1 MTDETYLERT
11 ILLFDRAVNTIN
23 CARGSRE
30 QLKAGIV
37 DMLRKP
43 QRVHHARFPVKMDSD
58 EVRMFEGWR
67 VQHSLDKAPTKGG
80 LRLSPDVS
88 LEELSALA
96 AWMTWKNVIAGTP
109 FTGAKGGVVCDTK
122 KLSAAELSRIIR
134 RFAYEMSHV
143 FGPLSDVPSPDMYT
157 GAREMAWI
165 YDTFTMMLAKNPVA
179 NPQAVV
185 TGKPAAF
192 GGLELRK
199 EATALGG
206 VYVLEEALRRKEIK
220 GIDSLSGK
228 TVTIQGFGKV
238 GYAAARLLHEQSA
251 CIVAVSDSK
260 GGIYSPAGLDPVEV
274 LEYKRAAKRNSVVG
288 YQNLAAVKRDAIQT
302 VPCDIFIPAASQDS
316 LTSANAEQ
324 VQAKIVLELA
334 NGPTTLEAEELLAA
348 KGVFVIPDFVA
359 NAGGVVV
366 SYYEWQANLS
376 YDRETTDEVYRD
388 RLKQQMIQTYAR
400 ARETQLKYS
409 KLCQHAISLR
419 EAGLI
424 FGIEEL
430 HDHILERGIFP

>member
-1 MTDETYLERT
+1 MNDETYLERT

-23 CARGSRE
+23 CARNSRE

-43 QRVHHARFPVKMDSD
+43 QRIHHARFPVKMDND

-80 LRLSPDVS
+80 LRLSPDIS
-88 LEELSALA
+88 IEELSALA

-122 KLSAAELSRIIR
+122 KLSEAELSSIIR

-157 GAREMAWI
+157 SAREMAWI

-206 VYVLEEALRRKEIK
+206 LYVLEEALRRKEIK

-228 TVTIQGFGKV
+228 TVAIQGFGKV
-238 GYAAARLLHEQSA
+238 GYAAARLLHEQGA
-251 CIVAVSDSK
+251 RIVAVSDSR
-260 GGIYSPAGLDPVEV
+260 GGIYSPEGLDPVAV
-274 LEYKRAAKRNSVVG
+274 LEYKRAAQGNSVVG
-288 YQNLAAVKRDAIQT
+288 YQNLTAVKRDFIQT

-376 YDRETTDEVYRD
+376 FDRETSDAAYRD

-409 KLCQHAISLR
+409 KLCEHAISLR

>member
-1 MTDETYLERT
+1 MNDETYLVRT

-88 LEELSALA
+88 IEELSALA

-122 KLSAAELSRIIR
+122 KLSEAELSRIIR

-206 VYVLEEALRRKEIK
+206 VYVLEEALRRKEIR

-238 GYAAARLLHEQSA
+238 GYAAARLLREQNA
-251 CIVAVSDSK
+251 RIIAVSDSK
-260 GGIYSPAGLDPVEV
+260 GGIYSPEGLDPVAV
-274 LEYKRAAKRNSVVG
+274 LEYKRATQGNSVVG
-288 YQNLAAVKRDAIQT
+288 YQNLAAVNRDAIQT

-348 KGVFVIPDFVA
+348 RGVFVFPDFVA

-376 YDRETTDEVYRD
+376 FDRETSDAAYRD
-388 RLKQQMIQTYAR
+388 RLKQQMIQTYER

>member
-1 MTDETYLERT
+1 MNDETYLERT

-23 CARGSRE
+23 CARDSRE

-43 QRVHHARFPVKMDSD
+43 QRIHHARFPVKMDSD

-122 KLSAAELSRIIR
+122 KLSETELSRIIR

-157 GAREMAWI
+157 GSREMAWI

-199 EATALGG
+199 EATSLGG
-206 VYVLEEALRRKEIK
+206 LCVLVEALQRGDVN
-220 GIDSLSGK
+220 GINSLPGK
-228 TVTIQGFGKV
+228 TVAVQGFGKV
-238 GYAAARLLHEQSA
+238 GYAAARLLHEHGVR
-251 CIVAVSDSK
+251 IVAVSDSR
-260 GGIYSPAGLDPVEV
+260 GGIYAPQGLDPVDV
-274 LEYKRAAKRNSVVG
+274 LRYKLSSNENSIVG
-288 YQNLAAVKRDAIQT
+288 YRNLEAVKRDAIQT

-366 SYYEWQANLS
+366 SYYEWQANLR
-376 YDRETTDEVYRD
+376 YDRETTDDVYRN
-388 RLKQQMIQTYAR
+388 RLRQQMIQAYTR

>member
-1 MTDETYLERT
+1 MNDETYLVRT

-122 KLSAAELSRIIR
+122 KLSEAELSRIIR

-206 VYVLEEALRRKEIK
+206 VYVLEEALRRKEIR

-238 GYAAARLLHEQSA
+238 GYAAARLLREQNA
-251 CIVAVSDSK
+251 RIIAVSDSK
-260 GGIYSPAGLDPVEV
+260 GGIYSPEGLDPVAV
-274 LEYKRAAKRNSVVG
+274 LEYKRATQGNSVVG
-288 YQNLAAVKRDAIQT
+288 YQNLAAVNRDAIQT

-376 YDRETTDEVYRD
+376 YDRETTDDVYRN
-388 RLKQQMIQTYAR
+388 RLRQQMIQTYER
-400 ARETQLKYS
+400 ARETQVKYS
-409 KLCQHAISLR
+409 KLCKHSISLR

>member
-1 MTDETYLERT
+1 MNDETYLVRT

-88 LEELSALA
+88 IEELSALA

-122 KLSAAELSRIIR
+122 KLSEAELSRIIR

-206 VYVLEEALRRKEIK
+206 VYVLEEALRRKEIR

-238 GYAAARLLHEQSA
+238 GYAAARLLREQNA
-251 CIVAVSDSK
+251 RIIAVSDSK
-260 GGIYSPAGLDPVEV
+260 GGIYSPEGLDPVAV
-274 LEYKRAAKRNSVVG
+274 LEYKRAAQGNSVVG
-288 YQNLAAVKRDAIQT
+288 YQNLAAVKRDSIQT

-348 KGVFVIPDFVA
+348 RGVFVFPDFVA

-376 YDRETTDEVYRD
+376 FDRETSDAAYRD

>member
-1 MTDETYLERT
+1 MNDETYLERT

-43 QRVHHARFPVKMDSD
+43 QRVHYARFPVKMDTD
-58 EVRMFEGWR
+58 EVQMFEGWR
-67 VQHSLDKAPTKGG
+67 VQHSLDKTPTKGG
-80 LRLSPDVS
+80 LRLSPDIS

-122 KLSAAELSRIIR
+122 KLSEGELSRIIR

-157 GAREMAWI
+157 SAREMAWI
-165 YDTFTMMLAKNPVA
+165 YDTFTMMLARNQVA

-206 VYVLEEALRRKEIK
+206 LYVLEEALRRKEIK

-228 TVTIQGFGKV
+228 TVAIQGFGKV
-238 GYAAARLLHEQSA
+238 GYAAARLLHEKGA
-251 CIVAVSDSK
+251 RIVAVSDSR
-260 GGIYSPAGLDPVEV
+260 GGIYCPQGLDPVDV
-274 LEYKRAAKRNSVVG
+274 LNYKRTSKENSVVG
-288 YQNLAAVKRDAIQT
+288 YRNLEILRSDAIQA
-302 VPCDIFIPAASQDS
+302 VPCDIFIPAASQDL
-316 LTSANAEQ
+316 LTALNAEQ

-334 NGPTTLEAEELLAA
+334 NGPATLPADEILSA
-348 KGVFVIPDFVA
+348 KGILVIPDFVA

-366 SYYEWQANLS
+366 SYYEWQANLR
-376 YDRETTDEVYRD
+376 YDRETAEDIYREQ
-388 RLKQQMIQTYAR
+388 LKQQMIQTYAR
-400 ARETQLKYS
+400 ARATQIKYS
-409 KLCQHAISLR
+409 RLCQNAISLR

-430 HDHILERGIFP
+430 HNHILERGIFP

>member
-1 MTDETYLERT
+1 MNYETYLERT
-11 ILLFDRAVNTIN
+11 ILLFDRAVHTIN
-23 CARGSRE
+23 CARSPRE

-43 QRVHHARFPVKMDSD
+43 QRVHYARFPVKMDNG
-58 EVRMFEGWR
+58 EVQMFEGWR

-134 RFAYEMSHV
+134 RFSYEMSHV

-199 EATALGG
+199 EATSLGG
-206 VYVLEEALRRKEIK
+206 LYALVEALQRGEVN
-220 GIDSLSGK
+220 GINSLPGK
-228 TVTIQGFGKV
+228 TVAVQGFGKV
-238 GYAAARLLHEQSA
+238 GYAAARLLHEQGA
-251 CIVAVSDSK
+251 RIVAVSDSR
-260 GGIYSPAGLDPVEV
+260 GGIYAPQGLDPADV
-274 LEYKRAAKRNSVVG
+274 LQYKRSSKENTVVG
-288 YQNLAAVKRDAIQT
+288 YQNLEAVERDAIQT

-376 YDRETTDEVYRD
+376 YDRETTDDVYRN
-388 RLKQQMIQTYAR
+388 RLRQQMIQTYER
-400 ARETQLKYS
+400 ARETQVKYS
-409 KLCQHAISLR
+409 KLCKHSISLR

>member
-1 MTDETYLERT
+1 
-11 ILLFDRAVNTIN
+11 
-23 CARGSRE
+23 
-30 QLKAGIV
+30 
-37 DMLRKP
+37 
-43 QRVHHARFPVKMDSD
+43 
-58 EVRMFEGWR
+58 
-67 VQHSLDKAPTKGG
+67 
-80 LRLSPDVS
+80 
-88 LEELSALA
+88 
-96 AWMTWKNVIAGTP
+96 
-109 FTGAKGGVVCDTK
+109 
-122 KLSAAELSRIIR
+122 
-134 RFAYEMSHV
+134 
-143 FGPLSDVPSPDMYT
+143 MYT

-206 VYVLEEALRRKEIK
+206 LYVLEEALRRKEIK

-228 TVTIQGFGKV
+228 TVAIQGFGKV
-238 GYAAARLLHEQSA
+238 GYAAARLLHEQGA
-251 CIVAVSDSK
+251 RIVAVSDSR
-260 GGIYSPAGLDPVEV
+260 GGIYSPQGLDPVDV
-274 LEYKRAAKRNSVVG
+274 LHHKRASKGNSVVG
-288 YQNLAAVKRDAIQT
+288 YRNLETIMRDAIQT

-366 SYYEWQANLS
+366 SYFEWQANLCF
-376 YDRETTDEVYRD
+376 DRETSDAAYRD

>member
-1 MTDETYLERT
+1 MNDEPYLERT

-96 AWMTWKNVIAGTP
+96 AWMTWKTVIAGTP

-122 KLSAAELSRIIR
+122 KLSATELSRIIR

-238 GYAAARLLHEQSA
+238 GYAAARLLHEQNA
-251 CIVAVSDSK
+251 RIIAVSDSK
-260 GGIYSPAGLDPVEV
+260 GGIYSPEGLDPVAV
-274 LEYKRAAKRNSVVG
+274 LEYKRAAQGNSVVG

-409 KLCQHAISLR
+409 KLCPHAISLR

-430 HDHILERGIFP
+430 HNHILERGIFP

>member
-1 MTDETYLERT
+1 
-11 ILLFDRAVNTIN
+11 
-23 CARGSRE
+23 
-30 QLKAGIV
+30 
-37 DMLRKP
+37 
-43 QRVHHARFPVKMDSD
+43 
-58 EVRMFEGWR
+58 
-67 VQHSLDKAPTKGG
+67 
-80 LRLSPDVS
+80 
-88 LEELSALA
+88 
-96 AWMTWKNVIAGTP
+96 
-109 FTGAKGGVVCDTK
+109 
-122 KLSAAELSRIIR
+122 
-134 RFAYEMSHV
+134 
-143 FGPLSDVPSPDMYT
+143 
-157 GAREMAWI
+157 MAWI

-199 EATALGG
+199 EATSLGG
-206 VYVLEEALRRKEIK
+206 LYVLVEALQRGEVN
-220 GIDSLSGK
+220 GINSLPGK
-228 TVTIQGFGKV
+228 TVAVQGFGKV
-238 GYAAARLLHEQSA
+238 GYAAARLLHEHGVR
-251 CIVAVSDSK
+251 IVAVSDSR
-260 GGIYSPAGLDPVEV
+260 GGIYAPQGLDPADA
-274 LEYKRAAKRNSVVG
+274 LQYKRSSKENTVVG
-288 YQNLAAVKRDAIQT
+288 YQNLETVERDAIQA

-376 YDRETTDEVYRD
+376 YDRETTDDVYRN
-388 RLKQQMIQTYAR
+388 RLRQQMIQTYER
-400 ARETQLKYS
+400 ARETQVKYS
-409 KLCQHAISLR
+409 KLCKHSISLR

>member
-1 MTDETYLERT
+1 MNDETYLERT

-23 CARGSRE
+23 CARDSRE

-37 DMLRKP
+37 DMLKKP
-43 QRVHHARFPVKMDSD
+43 QRVHYARFPVKMDND
-58 EVRMFEGWR
+58 EVQMFEGWR

-134 RFAYEMSHV
+134 RFSYEMSHV

-206 VYVLEEALRRKEIK
+206 VYVLVEALQRRDVN
-220 GIDSLSGK
+220 GIDSLPGK
-228 TVTIQGFGKV
+228 TVAVQGFGKV
-238 GYAAARLLHEQSA
+238 GYAAARLLHEHGA
-251 CIVAVSDSK
+251 RIVAVSDSR
-260 GGIYSPAGLDPVEV
+260 GGI
-274 LEYKRAAKRNSVVG
+274 
-288 YQNLAAVKRDAIQT
+288 
-302 VPCDIFIPAASQDS
+302 
-316 LTSANAEQ
+316 
-324 VQAKIVLELA
+324 
-334 NGPTTLEAEELLAA
+334 
-348 KGVFVIPDFVA
+348 
-359 NAGGVVV
+359 
-366 SYYEWQANLS
+366 
-376 YDRETTDEVYRD
+376 
-388 RLKQQMIQTYAR
+388 
-400 ARETQLKYS
+400 
-409 KLCQHAISLR
+409 
-419 EAGLI
+419 
-424 FGIEEL
+424 
-430 HDHILERGIFP
+430 

>member
-1 MTDETYLERT
+1 MNDETYLVRT

-43 QRVHHARFPVKMDSD
+43 QRVHHARFPVKMDND

-122 KLSAAELSRIIR
+122 KLSEAELSRIIR

-206 VYVLEEALRRKEIK
+206 VYVLEEALRRKEIR

-238 GYAAARLLHEQSA
+238 GYAAARLLREQNA
-251 CIVAVSDSK
+251 RIIAVSDSK
-260 GGIYSPAGLDPVEV
+260 GGIYSPEGLDPVAV
-274 LEYKRAAKRNSVVG
+274 LEYKRATQGNSVVG
-288 YQNLAAVKRDAIQT
+288 YQNLAAVNRDAIQT

-334 NGPTTLEAEELLAA
+334 NGPTTLEAEELLTA

-376 YDRETTDEVYRD
+376 FDRETSDAAYRD
-388 RLKQQMIQTYAR
+388 RLKQQMIQTYER

>member
-1 MTDETYLERT
+1 MNDETYLERT
-11 ILLFDRAVNTIN
+11 ILLFDRAVKTIN

-43 QRVHHARFPVKMDSD
+43 QRVHYARFPVKMDHD
-58 EVRMFEGWR
+58 EVQMFEGWR
-67 VQHSLDKAPTKGG
+67 VQHSLDKTPTKGG

-88 LEELSALA
+88 REELSALA
-96 AWMTWKNVIAGTP
+96 TWMTWKNVVAGTP

-122 KLSAAELSRIIR
+122 KLSEAELSRIIR

-157 GAREMAWI
+157 SAREMAWI
-165 YDTFTMMLAKNPVA
+165 YDTFTMMLAKNQVA

-206 VYVLEEALRRKEIK
+206 LYVLEEALRRREIK

-228 TVTIQGFGKV
+228 TVAIQGFGKV
-238 GYAAARLLHEQSA
+238 GYAAARLLHEQGA
-251 CIVAVSDSK
+251 RIVAVSDST
-260 GGIYSPAGLDPVEV
+260 GGIYCPQGLDPVDV
-274 LEYKRAAKRNSVVG
+274 LHYKHASKENSVVG
-288 YQNLAAVKRDAIQT
+288 YRNLETVTRDAIQT
-302 VPCDIFIPAASQDS
+302 VPCDIYIPAASQDS
-316 LTSANAEQ
+316 LTALNAQQ
-324 VQAKIVLELA
+324 VQAKVVLELA
-334 NGPTTLEAEELLAA
+334 NGPATLPADEILAA
-348 KGVFVIPDFVA
+348 KGVLVIPDFVA

-366 SYYEWQANLS
+366 SYYEWQANLR
-376 YDRETTDEVYRD
+376 YDRETTDEVYRN
-388 RLKQQMIQTYAR
+388 RLKQQMIQTYER

-409 KLCQHAISLR
+409 KLCQHTISLR

-430 HDHILERGIFP
+430 HNHILERGIFP

>member
-1 MTDETYLERT
+1 MNDETYLERT
-11 ILLFDRAVNTIN
+11 ILLFDRAVQTIN
-23 CARGSRE
+23 CSRSPKE

-43 QRVHHARFPVKMDSD
+43 QRVHYARFPVKMDTD

-122 KLSAAELSRIIR
+122 KLSEAELSRIVR

-199 EATALGG
+199 EATSLGG
-206 VYVLEEALRRKEIK
+206 LYVLEEVLQRGEAK
-220 GIDSLSGK
+220 GITCLSGK
-228 TVTIQGFGKV
+228 TVAVQGFGKV
-238 GYAAARLLHEQSA
+238 GYAAARLLHERGA
-251 CIVAVSDSK
+251 RIVAVSDSR
-260 GGIYSPAGLDPVEV
+260 GGIYCPQGIDPSDV
-274 LEYKRAAKRNSVVG
+274 LQYKRSSKENSVVG
-288 YQNLAAVKRDAIQT
+288 YQNLEAVKCDAIQA
-302 VPCDIFIPAASQDS
+302 VACDIFIPAARQDS
-316 LTSANAEQ
+316 LTELNARQ
-324 VQAKIVLELA
+324 VKAKVVLELA
-334 NGPTTLEAEELLAA
+334 NGPATLPADEILAE
-348 KGVFVIPDFVA
+348 KGILVIPDFVA
-359 NAGGVVV
+359 NTGGVIV
-366 SYYEWQANLS
+366 SHYEWQANLS
-376 YDRETTDEVYRD
+376 YDRETTDDIYRN

-409 KLCQHAISLR
+409 KLCKHVISLR